1 MRNVSLFIAMSLD
14 GYIAD
19 SAGGVDWLDGK
30 SDDEGVDQPRAHHRR
45 QRRLAHHRPELA
57 ECLEGRIHV
66 FGMPVLVSTGIL
78 RRVYTG
84 AQGNTR
90 DSSEAITLST
100 FPAYDQ
106 SRP

>member
-19 SAGGVDWLDGK
+19 SADGVDWLDGQ
-30 SDDEGVDQPRAHHRR
+30 SDDEGADQPRAHHRR
-45 QRRLAHHRPELA
+45 QRHLAHHRPELA
-57 ECLEGRIHV
+57 ECLEGRIH
-66 FGMPVLVSTGIL
+66 VLVSTGIL